1 MAAPD
6 PSTPSGG
13 GGGVNSAKDVYGGGD
28 SNTNS
33 SNSNSSS
40 NSSSSSEPV
49 VVCPWSQGLVAVYTL
64 NTSSTTTWFLPYDA
78 LTWQRFLH
86 HQELHFPSG
95 VSAVIASWCGR
106 LRDALWLLTSSVTP
120 TTTPSA
126 LMNGRG
132 TTVTLEDTRGNTAT
146 PEDIHGNTATLEDTH
161 GADATREGTHGT
173 DATREGTHG
182 TDATREG
189 THGTDATREGTH
201 GTDATREGTHG
212 TDATREGTHG
222 TDATRE
228 GTHGTD
234 ATREGTHGTIARQTL
249 WKLDHNG
256 KWSALDVVPGK
267 EDIQYRHRSILR
279 RWSDNRG
286 DLFFLQELV
295 PPRDSGTSRTSFT
308 EQEEGGPRS
317 GLRVVKFDTVSGRR
331 TVLPFH
337 HHPARGVWV
346 PGPSGELYSIFTD
359 SRGSWV
365 NTFNYYTGSVVS
377 RDSSPHLPIH
387 IDDNNLLVMI
397 DGTVYNTIPACSS
410 QVLHDAH
417 TEDSVVAGINLYHLI
432 LSGQCSQSNTL
443 TATLQD
449 SIAARASTSRHGS
462 LTHDLPNIQAIVGGN
477 RGGGG
482 GNVSS
487 SPLPVGQS
495 PGLSHQADQGGT
507 IFVTDGKQ
515 FHLLAL
521 VYLTHPAQPNQ
532 NPIQPNPTPT
542 QPTPTQPTPP
552 SPTQP
557 NPNPPQPTPIPTNPI
572 PTNPIPNPT
581 QPDLNHTNNS
591 IIFFSLSLSIFALVG
606 IIIFVRRCPLT
617 HELVDGREERGKPPS
632 PLPVLY
638 SIVSDDPAYET
649 STNNSPCP
657 SYNALYDATVT
668 TTAADTTP
676 SATTPNGG
684 TPNYMTPS
692 STTPTGLSPSTAA
705 RHTITPA
712 TFPRD
717 PISYAI
723 TNTASDAI
731 TIATNNAFTK
741 YLTNSVSDPTNIDSN
756 STLNTSTSTTQ
767 F

>member
-161 GADATREGTHGT
+161 GA
-173 DATREGTHG
+173 
-182 TDATREG
+182 DATREG

-410 QVLHDAH
+410 QVLHDTH

-432 LSGQCSQSNTL
+432 LSGQCSQSNTF

-462 LTHDLPNIQAIVGGN
+462 LTHDHPNIQAIVGGN

-515 FHLLAL
+515 G
-521 VYLTHPAQPNQ
+521 VSSSE
-532 NPIQPNPTPT
+532 
-542 QPTPTQPTPP
+542 QPTVPHHR
-552 SPTQP
+552 
-557 NPNPPQPTPIPTNPI
+557 
-572 PTNPIPNPT
+572 
-581 QPDLNHTNNS
+581 DKNHTNNS

-606 IIIFVRRCPLT
+606 IIIFVRRCVRCPLT